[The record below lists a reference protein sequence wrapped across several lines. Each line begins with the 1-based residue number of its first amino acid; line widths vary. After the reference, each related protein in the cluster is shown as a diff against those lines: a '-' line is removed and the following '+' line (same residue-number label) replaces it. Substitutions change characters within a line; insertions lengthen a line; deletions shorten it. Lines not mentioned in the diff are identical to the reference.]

1 MEYSVPV
8 LKKIDLVKFYEKL
21 DILKNKSWSN
31 NGGKHTDGYFYFLFF
46 IFFCISE
53 SIKENM
59 IKKT

>member
-1 MEYSVPV
+1 MDYSVPV

-31 NGGKHTDGYFYFLFF
+31 NGGKHTDGYFYIN